1 MNTHLFM
8 TEGMNLMSKLSR
20 WLDEFFFGPDER
32 YAWDPKKVVS
42 MADYN
47 AEILKQKK
55 THYPQNSESKVLQ
68 KISTQIIT
76 HKDRGDFNEN

>member
-1 MNTHLFM
+1 MSIPSFTQ
-8 TEGMNLMSKLSR
+8 EEMNLMSRFSK

-32 YAWDPKKVVS
+32 HAWDPKKVVS

-55 THYPQNSESKVLQ
+55 
-68 KISTQIIT
+68 
-76 HKDRGDFNEN
+76 DRLSAK